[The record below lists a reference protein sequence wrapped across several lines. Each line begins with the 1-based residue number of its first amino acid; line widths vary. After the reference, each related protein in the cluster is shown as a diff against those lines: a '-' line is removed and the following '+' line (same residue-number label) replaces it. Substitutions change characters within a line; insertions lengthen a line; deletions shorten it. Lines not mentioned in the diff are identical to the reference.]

1 MARDIAS
8 VADKDTRE
16 AYGPGSEGLPF
27 SELPRSEGGPAT
39 REPEECPDARESPAD
54 VAPREQFDGTL
65 PPERASD
72 DSSAPD
78 ARADLA
84 GSEPEPPTADTHP
97 GGATPASSPAC
108 TGTPETARDTAHP
121 DGNPASQGSMPEGA
135 NAESW
140 RSAIADAIAE
150 APVPALED
158 DRTVSNAPASP
169 STHALAPNDEIP
181 NTPSAELPVPSDAGT
196 NAELLTATEDLFR
209 PAEIEDDPHL
219 ITLGRRLDPARTLRL
234 EPLDA
239 AQAPTLEPT
248 ATASWRWWRRAG
260 WKAHL
265 ATAARVLLYAVLGY
279 FALVLILIALFR
291 FANPPGSMLMLTQVL
306 SGTEIDRR
314 WAPLS
319 AISPHLVR
327 AVIVSEDGR
336 FCEHSGVDTA
346 AIREAIERAAKGTP
360 RGASTISMQVTK
372 NLFLWN
378 AKSYVRKVIEIPL
391 TLALE
396 LVWPKWRVLEVYLN
410 VAEWGPGVFGAEAA
424 AQHHFN
430 KPASRLTERESALL
444 AAVLPNPVM
453 RNAGKPGPGTSAKAR
468 VVQARVKAYGT
479 VASCVV
485 SAAAAPPAAAVPAVR
500 SSSPRR
506 NGAAKLPAKPAPA
519 RKKQPPPAS
528 EEPWAPTLYFGPR

>member
-39 REPEECPDARESPAD
+39 REPDESLDARPNAADVTPHEQSDSTLPLERDGDDRAAADRPAEPTVSETAPPVADASADSRAPAPSSDCSGTPDA
-54 VAPREQFDGTL
+54 
-65 PPERASD
+65 
-72 DSSAPD
+72 
-78 ARADLA
+78 A
-84 GSEPEPPTADTHP
+84 GEA
-97 GGATPASSPAC
+97 AL
-108 TGTPETARDTAHP
+108 P
-121 DGNPASQGSMPEGA
+121 DGNPAPEGA
-135 NAESW
+135 HAEVW
-140 RSAIADAIAE
+140 RSVIADAIAE
-150 APVPALED
+150 PSVQPLDEGQTA
-158 DRTVSNAPASP
+158 SNAPASP
-169 STHALAPNDEIP
+169 VAHAFAPHDDARTTHPTDPADSPDAST
-181 NTPSAELPVPSDAGT
+181 NTA
-196 NAELLTATEDLFR
+196 LLTATEDLFR
-209 PAEIEDDPHL
+209 PAEIEEDPHL
-219 ITLGRRLDPARTLRL
+219 ITLGRRLDPTRTSR
-234 EPLDA
+234 PLLST
-239 AQAPTLEPT
+239 AQAPILEP
-248 ATASWRWWRRAG
+248 AADVQRWWKRTG

-265 ATAARVLLYAVLGY
+265 STAARVILYAVLGY
-279 FALVLILIALFR
+279 FALVLLLIGLFR
-291 FANPPGSMLMLTQVL
+291 FANPPGSMLMLTQFF

-314 WAPLS
+314 WVPLS
-319 AISPHLVR
+319 AMSPHLVR

-410 VAEWGPGVFGAEAA
+410 IAEWGPGVFGAEAA

-430 KPASRLTERESALL
+430 KPATRLTERESALL
-444 AAVLPNPVM
+444 AAVLPNPVV

-479 VASCVV
+479 VASCVI
-485 SAAAAPPAAAVPAVR
+485 SAAAAAPPAATVPAVR
-500 SSSPRR
+500 PAQRR
-506 NGAAKLPAKPAPA
+506 SGTAKTPAKTAPA
-519 RKKQPPPAS
+519 RKKQPPAAS